1 MNNVDTK
8 YGQVTTEHGDFLDGE
23 PVIVFRARDG
33 LSTVLLDIYEALCDN
48 AGSPD
53 HHLELIRKTRDRFAD
68 WQEQNVG
75 LVRIPTSD
83 AYMERTGSEPDPE

>member
-8 YGQVTTEHGDFLDGE
+8 YGEVTTEHGNFIDGE

-33 LSTVLLDIYEALCDN
+33 LTVVLLDMYRVLCDN

-53 HHLELIRKTRDRFAD
+53 HHLALIEETRERFQD
-68 WQEQNVG
+68 WQETH
-75 LVRIPTSD
+75 LAEVRIPKSD
-83 AYMERTGSEPDPE
+83 EYMERTGRTDI